1 MICTLSYKLLISGN
15 YNSHKYLYIPLG
27 LIYFTFKTLKEFKST
42 IKVFAWSMSAE
53 FVTIMFRNIRERKK
67 KFSPLASRIIFWMQK
82 AFLYNCQM
90 MSQLKP
96 DYIQVDG
103 KPANCSAM

>member
-53 FVTIMFRNIRERKK
+53 FVTK
-67 KFSPLASRIIFWMQK
+67 
-82 AFLYNCQM
+82 Y
-90 MSQLKP
+90 
-96 DYIQVDG
+96 YV
-103 KPANCSAM
+103 